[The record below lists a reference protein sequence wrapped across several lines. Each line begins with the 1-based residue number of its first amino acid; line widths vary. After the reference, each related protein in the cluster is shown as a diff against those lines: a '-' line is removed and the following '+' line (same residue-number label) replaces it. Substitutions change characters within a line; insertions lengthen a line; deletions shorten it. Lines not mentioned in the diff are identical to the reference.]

1 MKRETEDDLEDIS
14 QPKLSKYGQPQTAA
28 ASATVQCMESESRLE
43 AEQDGD
49 R

>member
-14 QPKLSKYGQPQTAA
+14 QPKLSKYGQPRTT